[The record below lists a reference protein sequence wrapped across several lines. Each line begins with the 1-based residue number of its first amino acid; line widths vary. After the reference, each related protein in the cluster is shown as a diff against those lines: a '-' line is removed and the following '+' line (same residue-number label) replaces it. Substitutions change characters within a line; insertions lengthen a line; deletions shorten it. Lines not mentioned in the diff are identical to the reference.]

1 MAKPLNEKLAACH
14 HTEEECVL
22 HGTWC
27 TPEIMKSL
35 EMGYQLWSVDEV
47 CHFPQRQTAL
57 FRDYINTWLKIKEE
71 ASWTGKPEEK
81 AAFIKAYYANEGI
94 LLETDK
100 MEYNLGLRSVVKI
113 SLNNM
118 WGKLG

>member
-1 MAKPLNEKLAACH
+1 
-14 HTEEECVL
+14 
-22 HGTWC
+22 
-27 TPEIMKSL
+27 MKSL
-35 EMGYQLWSVDEV
+35 EMGYDVWSVDEV
-47 CHFPQRQTAL
+47 WHFPERPTAL

-71 ASWTGKPEEK
+71 ASWTRKPEEK

-94 LLETDK
+94 LLEADK

-118 WGKLG
+118 WGKFG

>member
-1 MAKPLNEKLAACH
+1 M
-14 HTEEECVL
+14 L
-22 HGTWC
+22 HGTWY

-81 AAFIKAYYANEGI
+81 AASIKAYYANEGI

-113 SLNNM
+113 SLNNI

>member
-1 MAKPLNEKLAACH
+1 M
-14 HTEEECVL
+14 L
-22 HGTWC
+22 HGTWY

-81 AAFIKAYYANEGI
+81 AASSKLIMQMRGSCSKQTRWNTI
-94 LLETDK
+94 LD
-100 MEYNLGLRSVVKI
+100 
-113 SLNNM
+113 
-118 WGKLG
+118 